1 MENNELKK
9 VRIKNHTCYYFND
22 SVNLEDFNLD
32 SILTDKKSH
41 ENIPIYDISYKTLI
55 SSKPLRI
62 RFYKIDGIVRIYD
75 GTRYLTLA
83 STIKISR
90 YFSHYFV
97 KIKVDSY
104 NSLLIEKT
112 LTLYNVIIFI
122 KSVVNNDKNHYYD

>member
-1 MENNELKK
+1 M
-9 VRIKNHTCYYFND
+9 
-22 SVNLEDFNLD
+22 
-32 SILTDKKSH
+32 
-41 ENIPIYDISYKTLI
+41 
-55 SSKPLRI
+55 RI

-90 YFSHYFV
+90 YFSYYFV
-97 KIKVDSY
+97 KIKVDFY

-122 KSVVNNDKNHYYD
+122 KSVLNKDKNHYYG